1 MGRAA
6 RAFVPGGVYHLTAHG
21 TDDRSIFA
29 DDVDRH
35 SFALRLLRVAQ
46 REAWGLYA
54 VCLLD
59 THCHLVLQP
68 KRGISSGMRVLNGA
82 HSRAFNARHGRRGAL
97 FESRFVDRV
106 VRGEA
111 HLANAVAY
119 VEHNAVSAGM
129 VRDPRAWP
137 WSTHEGCA
145 LRALLAACLKG
156 V

>member
-1 MGRAA
+1 MAIDVIGEDRPIVRAMS
-6 RAFVPGGVYHLTAHG
+6 RQV
-21 TDDRSIFA
+21 
-29 DDVDRH
+29 VDP
-35 SFALRLLRVAQ
+35 S
-46 REAWGLYA
+46 GN
-54 VCLLD
+54 D
-59 THCHLVLQP
+59 THYHLVLQP